1 VRQNGLVNV
10 AGAEFMKAVN
20 ILKIALIELEY
31 EAAEASRRK
40 VSLNTLEHEDSNL
53 RLPQIRAAKVAIQF
67 AIDALG
73 INRRA
78 KSPKVRGLALVGTKQ
93 SPLVLSPVTRAS
105 RG

>member
-1 VRQNGLVNV
+1 
-10 AGAEFMKAVN
+10 MKAVN

-31 EAAEASRRK
+31 EAEEASRHK
-40 VSLNTLEHEDSNL
+40 VSGNTLEHEGAKL

-78 KSPKVRGLALVGTKQ
+78 ESPKVRGLALVGAKQ
-93 SPLVLSPVTRAS
+93 SPLALSPVSRTSRA
-105 RG
+105 